1 MDSVSYDGN
10 WCKNVLEQIKHHASL
25 NIYWTPLKKS
35 TEHGHS
41 ELADYFNFHFNTIAD
56 KVKSSLRAINDFD
69 FDFS

>member
-1 MDSVSYDGN
+1 MQKCFGTDKALRQPDLLLDSS
-10 WCKNVLEQIKHHASL
+10 
-25 NIYWTPLKKS
+25 KKS
-35 TEHGHS
+35 IENGHS

>member
-1 MDSVSYDGN
+1 MQKCLGADKALRQPDLLLYSS
-10 WCKNVLEQIKHHASL
+10 E
-25 NIYWTPLKKS
+25 KS